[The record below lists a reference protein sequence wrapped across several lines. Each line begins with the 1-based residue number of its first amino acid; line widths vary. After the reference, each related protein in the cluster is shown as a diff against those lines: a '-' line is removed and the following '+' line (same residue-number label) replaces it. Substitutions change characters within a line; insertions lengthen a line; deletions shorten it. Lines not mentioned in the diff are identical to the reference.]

1 MFLPIF
7 DEVFK
12 HIIEYLAMKVD
23 NALILK
29 LENLAKLKLS
39 EQEKGKLMFEL
50 EKIIEMFSHIEEV
63 DTSNVDP
70 LIHLNDTHNQLREDQ
85 AGEHIDI
92 ELYAANAPLMKER
105 MFAVP
110 KVIE

>member
-1 MFLPIF
+1 
-7 DEVFK
+7 
-12 HIIEYLAMKVD
+12 MKVD

-39 EQEKGKLMFEL
+39 EEEKHKLMFEL
-50 EKIIEMFSHIEEV
+50 EKIIEMFSLIEEV
-63 DTSNVDP
+63 DTANVDP
-70 LIHLNDTHNQLREDQ
+70 MIHMNDTYNQLRNDEI
-85 AGEHIDI
+85 GEHLDI
-92 ELYAANAPLMKER
+92 ESFSSNAPLMIEK

>member
-1 MFLPIF
+1 
-7 DEVFK
+7 
-12 HIIEYLAMKVD
+12 MKVD

-39 EQEKGKLMFEL
+39 EQEKGKLLFEL
-50 EKIIEMFSHIEEV
+50 EKIIDMFSKIEEV
-63 DTSNVDP
+63 DTSNVKP
-70 LIHLNDTHNQLREDQ
+70 LIHMTDTYNQLRNDEV
-85 AGEHIDI
+85 GLHLDI
-92 ELYAANAPLMKER
+92 EEYSSNAPLMKEK